1 MIVKECDSKNN
12 GIKENGEVGVLQ
24 FPDDPKRKI
33 WIDWIQISI
42 SILTIVISFIALF
55 KTIPEAITNSNEQTQ
70 VVIEP
75 REGDIIVK
83 EGDDYK
89 LLQLI
94 NIADI
99 TFPTKVQ
106 EVQYKH
112 VESVAGCRVDISNLT
127 NEDWSKRDSFK
138 YVINTFSINPNKVI
152 NLLDNIERISVYCD
166 LYAEKNISTMIQLSE
181 DNAFKFDMRTSISD
195 KSFEVTKSN
204 IVSSK
209 EYVTNELNDGIEWVK
224 IRVEIVYRIGD
235 RSILD
240 TITSDW
246 IETDADII

>member
-1 MIVKECDSKNN
+1 MSDQNINLNLPK
-12 GIKENGEVGVLQ
+12 
-24 FPDDPKRKI
+24 DPKRKI
-33 WIDWIQISI
+33 WLDWIQIVI
-42 SILTIVISFIALF
+42 SILTVAISFVALFVTIPNVIS
-55 KTIPEAITNSNEQTQ
+55 NSNEQTQ

-75 REGDIIVK
+75 RDGDIIVK
-83 EGDDYK
+83 DGDDYK

-94 NIADI
+94 NQADI
-99 TFPTKVQ
+99 AFPTKVQ
-106 EVQYKH
+106 EIQYKH
-112 VESVAGCRVDISNLT
+112 TESNPSCRVNILNTS

-166 LYAEKNISTMIQLSE
+166 LYAEQNISTMIQLSDE
-181 DNAFKFDMRTSISD
+181 NAFKFDMRTSISD

-204 IVSSK
+204 IMSSK

-224 IRVEIVYRIGD
+224 IRVEIVYQIGE
-235 RSILD
+235 RLISD

-246 IETDADII
+246 IETDADMI

>member
-1 MIVKECDSKNN
+1 MSDQNINLK
-12 GIKENGEVGVLQ
+12 
-24 FPDDPKRKI
+24 FPKDPKRKI
-33 WIDWIQISI
+33 WLDWIQIVI
-42 SILTIVISFIALF
+42 SILTMVISFVALF
-55 KTIPEAITNSNEQTQ
+55 VTIPNVISNSNEQTQ

-75 REGDIIVK
+75 RDGDIIVK
-83 EGDDYK
+83 DGDDYK

-94 NIADI
+94 NQADI
-99 TFPTKVQ
+99 AFPTKVQ
-106 EVQYKH
+106 EIQYKYT
-112 VESVAGCRVDISNLT
+112 ESNPSCRVNILNTS

-166 LYAEKNISTMIQLSE
+166 LYAEQNISTMIQLSDE
-181 DNAFKFDMRTSISD
+181 NAFKFDMRTSISD

-204 IVSSK
+204 IMSSK

-224 IRVEIVYRIGD
+224 IRVEIVYQIGE
-235 RSILD
+235 RLISD

>member
-1 MIVKECDSKNN
+1 MSDQNINLK
-12 GIKENGEVGVLQ
+12 
-24 FPDDPKRKI
+24 FPKDPKRKI
-33 WIDWIQISI
+33 WLDWIQIVI
-42 SILTIVISFIALF
+42 SILTMVISFVALF
-55 KTIPEAITNSNEQTQ
+55 VTIPNVISNSNEQTQ

-75 REGDIIVK
+75 RDGDIIVK
-83 EGDDYK
+83 DGDDYK

-94 NIADI
+94 NQADI
-99 TFPTKVQ
+99 AFPTKVQ
-106 EVQYKH
+106 EIQYKYT
-112 VESVAGCRVDISNLT
+112 ESNPSCRVNILNTS

-166 LYAEKNISTMIQLSE
+166 LYAEQNISTMIQLSDE
-181 DNAFKFDMRTSISD
+181 NAFKFDMRTSISD

-204 IVSSK
+204 IMSSK

-224 IRVEIVYRIGD
+224 IRVEIVYQIGE
-235 RSILD
+235 RLISD

-246 IETDADII
+246 IETDADMI